1 GTKPARSVLQG
12 PRRNGF
18 AAPARPRSRTGPGS
32 ADRRHPDAPGAFSTR
47 ACRVASGTSG
57 INRGTA
63 ALENGTHMINVDYL
77 MAAAR
82 EQLPNI
88 LTIYESFQE
97 KKPVMLLDIQEERI
111 YVYPYADF
119 SRELSEQ
126 SQDSL

>member
-1 GTKPARSVLQG
+1 
-12 PRRNGF
+12 
-18 AAPARPRSRTGPGS
+18 
-32 ADRRHPDAPGAFSTR
+32 
-47 ACRVASGTSG
+47 
-57 INRGTA
+57 
-63 ALENGTHMINVDYL
+63 MINVDYL

-126 SQDSL
+126 SQDSLKNQYEKAIRERQIVVFVRDNAKRRLVSFSLESS